1 MNIVSHNLKSLM
13 EEVKRD
19 HSDNYAIL
27 KEFANSS
34 DDCVKLEG
42 WTHKNA
48 SSCAASMGASIR
60 RFYRGQMKVIQRR
73 GDVFLVKLEAMK

>member
-1 MNIVSHNLKSLM
+1 MNIVSYNLKDLM
-13 EEVKRD
+13 EEVERSK
-19 HSDNYAIL
+19 SDNYSIL

-60 RFYRGQMKVIQRR
+60 RFYRGQIKVIQRR
-73 GDVFLVKLEAMK
+73 GDVYLVKLTAIK

>member
-1 MNIVSHNLKSLM
+1 MNIVSYNLKDLM

-19 HSDNYAIL
+19 HSDNHSIL
-27 KEFANSS
+27 KEFAYSS

-60 RFYRGQMKVIQRR
+60 RFYRGQMKVVQRR
-73 GDVFLVKLEAMK
+73 GDVYLVKLEAMK

>member
-1 MNIVSHNLKSLM
+1 MNIVSYNLKDLM
-13 EEVKRD
+13 KEVERD
-19 HSDNYAIL
+19 RSDNYSIL

-34 DDCVKLEG
+34 DDCVKIEG

-60 RFYRGQMKVIQRR
+60 RFYRGQMKVVQRR
-73 GDVFLVKLEAMK
+73 GDVYLVKLEAMK

>member
-1 MNIVSHNLKSLM
+1 MNIVSYNLKDLM
-13 EEVKRD
+13 REVERD
-19 HSDNYAIL
+19 RSDNYSIL

-34 DDCVKLEG
+34 DDCVKIEG

-60 RFYRGQMKVIQRR
+60 RFYRGQMKVILRR
-73 GDVFLVKLEAMK
+73 GDVYLVKLEAMK